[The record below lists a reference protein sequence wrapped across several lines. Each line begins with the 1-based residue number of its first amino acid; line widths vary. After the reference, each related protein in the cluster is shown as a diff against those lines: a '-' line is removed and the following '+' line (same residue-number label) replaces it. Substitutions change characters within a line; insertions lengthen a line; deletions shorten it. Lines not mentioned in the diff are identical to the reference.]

1 MINVFL
7 ILKTKLR
14 RQHEQARRAPPL
26 LLLAIPAIS
35 QYNFQFFGHWLL
47 GKEISYAKTDT
58 LAVELTSYIVRGG
71 CLFSSPFFGPF
82 LQQEDKRRSRGRRRK
97 TKTRKRK
104 EIHGV
109 WKSLK
114 SLIQHCERSE
124 LRLHFEWK
132 KWSILA
138 SFWKPKACGQTV
150 LPDKSVLTGQKL
162 VENAKIQIYKCD
174 ILSNF

>member
-58 LAVELTSYIVRGG
+58 LAVELTSYILRGG

-104 EIHGV
+104 EIHWHCV
-109 WKSLK
+109 WKSHKKSHSTSRVNILSEKNGPFWRIFENLK
-114 SLIQHCERSE
+114 
-124 LRLHFEWK
+124 
-132 KWSILA
+132 LA
-138 SFWKPKACGQTV
+138 VKQCYQ
-150 LPDKSVLTGQKL
+150 TGQ
-162 VENAKIQIYKCD
+162 
-174 ILSNF
+174 F